1 MSFAWVY
8 CNRLYFIATIVSLEE
23 GQNFLRQIWIQVISD
38 INTDAH
44 MVELDITKP
53 VEEDI
58 HYYTYIS
65 VEWYNR
71 RSCDDIKSE
80 KKLGTHCWYWCVN
93 MSVFGVSVVEYYN
106 VYKQPLAYKETSHEL
121 FCALDKY
128 TVVKNLGSSPTK
140 LPSKRT

>member
-1 MSFAWVY
+1 M
-8 CNRLYFIATIVSLEE
+8 
-23 GQNFLRQIWIQVISD
+23 RQIWIQVISD

-58 HYYTYIS
+58 YYDTYIS

-71 RSCDDIKSE
+71 RICDYIKSE
-80 KKLGTHCWYWCVN
+80 KKLDTHCWDWCVN
-93 MSVFGVSVVEYYN
+93 MSVFCVSVVNYYN
-106 VYKQPLAYKETSHEL
+106 VSNQLLAYKETSHEL
-121 FCALDKY
+121 LCALDKY
-128 TVVKNLGSSPTK
+128 TVVKNLDSSPTR